1 MAFQPISGISD
12 LICPLTTSS
21 MPATTTTTLM
31 ILVMPTTMVEATTNG
46 LKIEQTASQH
56 GTEPEAE
63 PFMLSFSFYLQTVT

>member
-1 MAFQPISGISD
+1 
-12 LICPLTTSS
+12 
-21 MPATTTTTLM
+21 
-31 ILVMPTTMVEATTNG
+31 MPTTMVEATTNG

>member
-1 MAFQPISGISD
+1 
-12 LICPLTTSS
+12 

-31 ILVMPTTMVEATTNG
+31 ILVMPSTMVEATTNP
-46 LKIEQTASQH
+46 LKIAQTTFAH